1 MFENVSSINGIND
14 TENNNIV
21 LNLVKGEQVKRKK
34 FRRSTVVYNFIDFI
48 VKNVYLIN
56 DPIGIPT
63 E

>member
-1 MFENVSSINGIND
+1 MEFINAND
-14 TENNNIV
+14 I
-21 LNLVKGEQVKRKK
+21 KKKKVKRKK

-48 VKNVYLIN
+48 VKNIYLIN